1 MAVSGT
7 QFGRC
12 AAPRRRCGA
21 LGLRLAPQGLRALNV
36 GSLRCHHVKHFE
48 RCGVT
53 MIEKSLEELFGM
65 VKDAA
70 ARMQGVANLTPVM
83 TSRTLNECL
92 GAEVLLKC
100 ENFQRIGA
108 FKFRGAYNSMS
119 RLSDDE
125 RRRGVITFSSGNHAQ
140 AVALVGKLLG
150 IETAVVMPQDA
161 PVIKREATEAYGAA
175 VVLYDPQ
182 ERSREAI
189 AKELQQ
195 QHGYTMIPPF
205 DHLDVLT
212 GQGTAALELG
222 EQANGLDL
230 LLVPCGGGGLL
241 SGCAIAAK
249 GLNPECRVV
258 GVEPETADD
267 ATRSYYS
274 GALQTVKNPPTIA
287 DGTRTPSLGK
297 LTFPLVRRYVD
308 AMATV
313 SEDAIM
319 EAVRVLF
326 FRMKLVVEPSGAL
339 GLAALLSGKVQ
350 AKGRVGVI
358 LSGGNI
364 DGPTMRHILAG

>member
-1 MAVSGT
+1 
-7 QFGRC
+7 
-12 AAPRRRCGA
+12 
-21 LGLRLAPQGLRALNV
+21 
-36 GSLRCHHVKHFE
+36 
-48 RCGVT
+48 
-53 MIEKSLEELFGM
+53 
-65 VKDAA
+65 
-70 ARMQGVANLTPVM
+70 M

-92 GAEVLLKC
+92 GAQVFLKC

-108 FKFRGAYNSMS
+108 FKFRGAYNAMS
-119 RLSDDE
+119 RLSEDE

-150 IETAVVMPQDA
+150 IQTTVVMPQDA
-161 PVIKREATEAYGAA
+161 PVIKREATQAYGAT
-175 VVLYDPQ
+175 VILYDPQ

-189 AKELQQ
+189 AKDLQR

-212 GQGTAALELG
+212 GQGTSALELG
-222 EQANGLDL
+222 EQANGLDM

-249 GLNPECRVV
+249 GMNPGGTVI
-258 GVEPETADD
+258 GVEPELADD
-267 ATRSYYS
+267 ATRSFYS
-274 GALQTVKNPPTIA
+274 KTLQTVKNPPTIA

-297 LTFPLVRRYVD
+297 LTFPLVLKFVD

-313 SEDAIM
+313 SEDAIK

-326 FRMKLVVEPSGAL
+326 FRMKLVVEPSGVL
-339 GLAALLSGKVQ
+339 GLAALLSGQVQ

-364 DGPTMRHILAG
+364 DGPTMQRILNA

>member
-1 MAVSGT
+1 M
-7 QFGRC
+7 
-12 AAPRRRCGA
+12 
-21 LGLRLAPQGLRALNV
+21 
-36 GSLRCHHVKHFE
+36 
-48 RCGVT
+48 
-53 MIEKSLEELFGM
+53 MEKSLEDLFGM

-70 ARMQGVANLTPVM
+70 ARMQGAANRTPVM

-92 GAEVLLKC
+92 GAEVFLKC

-108 FKFRGAYNSMS
+108 FKFRGAYNAMS
-119 RLSDDE
+119 RLSDEE

-150 IETAVVMPQDA
+150 IRTAVVMPRDA

-175 VVLYDPQ
+175 VILYDPQ
-182 ERSREAI
+182 EQSRETI
-189 AKELQQ
+189 ARELQQ
-195 QHGYTMIPPF
+195 AHGTTMIPPF

-212 GQGTAALELG
+212 GQGTSALELG
-222 EQANGLDL
+222 EQVNGFDM

-249 GLNPECRVV
+249 GMNRRCTVI
-258 GVEPETADD
+258 GVEPEAADD

-274 GALQTVKNPPTIA
+274 GTLQTVHNPATIA

-313 SEDAIM
+313 SEEAIQ

-326 FRMKLVVEPSGAL
+326 FRLKLVVEPSGVL
-339 GLAALLSGKVQ
+339 GLAALLNGKVKAQ
-350 AKGRVGVI
+350 GRVGII

-364 DGPTMRHILAG
+364 DGPTMTHILAG